1 MFIEM
6 EKKNSQK
13 LKKFPSSLWK
23 MVKRSKKRAGKSQP
37 REGGEGMINDDHGV
51 EDDFSVE
58 NRGKVNW

>member
-1 MFIEM
+1 
-6 EKKNSQK
+6 
-13 LKKFPSSLWK
+13 

-37 REGGEGMINDDHGV
+37 KEEGEGMINDDHGV

>member
-23 MVKRSKKRAGKSQP
+23 MVARKG
-37 REGGEGMINDDHGV
+37 REKASLRKEKGGDDQ
-51 EDDFSVE
+51 
-58 NRGKVNW
+58 R